1 MNSDFASF
9 ARCGNNSD
17 NSHNNSFVVWEKNDM
32 ISWYFF
38 CGLGKFNMD
47 LMVFLLWCGKIMIYD
62 VMTFMK

>member
-17 NSHNNSFVVWEKNDM
+17 NSHNNSFVVWEKIDMIKWHFFCGVGKNDM

-38 CGLGKFNMD
+38 CGVGK
-47 LMVFLLWCGKIMIYD
+47 K
-62 VMTFMK
+62 